1 MVPKIINMNSKI
13 ESEIIDFLV
22 HGKPKLNEIAIK
34 YNISEILIQRK
45 YIEIQKNS
53 AKKYKK
59 GNNNMTN
66 KSFEELLKLFN
77 NNKFDEIEND
87 KQGIRFLKLR
97 SISRKD
103 TIVEI
108 AIQNKLNIDSLT
120 ANKIFM
126 LVFNSTIITDKIIN
140 TYILSKYKI
149 ERDERKED
157 ENILINE
164 MYKLEIFN
172 WGGSN
177 GNSLE
182 KNIVNNYIKKIKSYQ
197 KINDEIEGALLSSL
211 RGYTLNSWYNHWTS
225 ILIEDIFKD
234 HKKILPTVGLIKK
247 IDFFIHDIP
256 FDLKVTYF
264 PEAFMKNK
272 LKEYGYGVE
281 ITQIKKICREIEIS
295 IPKNLKDD
303 ELKNILLK
311 KLKEDQTNEAKEF
324 ICTLNNLKK
333 EIISDSMENPNELKV
348 WLYENQGE
356 MRFDASNRFFL
367 ILINET
373 NLSESWKL
381 KRNIKFLKE
390 KINYHLNSLDTDLNS
405 LNTDFYWDNDGENY
419 NCKSDILFIKF
430 NENN

>member
-1 MVPKIINMNSKI
+1 MDSKI
-13 ESEIIDFLV
+13 ETDIIDFL
-22 HGKPKLNEIAIK
+22 LNGEPQLNKIAIK
-34 YNISEILIQRK
+34 YNISEILIHKK
-45 YIEIQKNS
+45 YIEIQKNG
-53 AKKYKK
+53 ANNYKK

-66 KSFEELLKLFN
+66 KSFEELVKLFN

-87 KQGIRFLKLR
+87 KKGVRFLKLR

-108 AIQNKLNIDSLT
+108 AMQNKLVIDDLI
-120 ANKIFM
+120 ANKIFK
-126 LVFNSTIITDKIIN
+126 LVFNSEIITNEIIN
-140 TYILSKYKI
+140 TYILSKYKT
-149 ERDERKED
+149 ERDERKAEED
-157 ENILINE
+157 ILIDE

-182 KNIVNNYIKKIKSYQ
+182 KNIVNNYVKKIKSYQ
-197 KINDEIEGALLSSL
+197 KINDEIEGTLLSSL

-281 ITQIKKICREIEIS
+281 LTQIKKICREIEIS

-303 ELKNILLK
+303 ELKNLLLK
-311 KLKEDQTNEAKEF
+311 KLKEDQTKEAKEF
-324 ICTLNNLKK
+324 INTLNNLKK
-333 EIISDSMENPNELKV
+333 EIINDSTENPNELKV

-405 LNTDFYWDNDGENY
+405 LNIDFYWDKDGENY